1 MDLMPIR
8 KLVPEILDELTET
21 QLLFF
26 KANLYEINHLEAMD
40 LSNIQKSKIRQI
52 IMKKGLNSP
61 LDKKDQ

>member
-1 MDLMPIR
+1 MPIR

-26 KANLYEINHLEAMD
+26 KANVYEINHLEALD

-52 IMKKGLNSP
+52 IMKKGLNLP
-61 LDKKDQ
+61 MDKKDQ